1 MSISLH
7 PDTSESPAMAASPDA
22 GAARASGSSGTKIR
36 SRLFTKYVALFV
48 AVVAVALLSN
58 GIFEVFFYYREHKAA
73 LIRIQ
78 HEQAEA
84 AAAKIGQF
92 IKEIE
97 SQLGWTAQLPW
108 SAKSIDDRRFDALR
122 LLKQVPAITELAQV
136 DSTGTERLRVS
147 RLAMDSV
154 SGTVDLSKDPK
165 FTEAVANKVYY
176 GPVYFRRE
184 SEPYMTLSLAGT
196 RKEAGVSIAEVNLK
210 LIRDVVSQ
218 IKVGERGQAYVVDAE
233 GRLIAHPDISL
244 VLRNT
249 DMSKLLQVQAAR
261 AGRRN
266 ASEELQ
272 GTKNIQG
279 QEVLTASAPIAPLGW
294 TMFVEL
300 PVEEAYASLY
310 QALQRLAIVLLGA
323 SILAVLA
330 GIFLAR
336 RMIVPIQVLRA
347 GAERIGGGDFTQHIS
362 IKTGDEFEG
371 LANQFNDMGARLQES
386 YSGLEQKVEART
398 RELSE
403 SLEQQ
408 TATSEILSVISSSP
422 GELEPVFKAM
432 LENAT
437 RVCSSK
443 FGTMYLREGDAFRT
457 VAMYG
462 APPAYEEV
470 RMRQPLFYPGPGTGL
485 GRTART
491 KQVVHVAD
499 VTAEQ
504 AYTERDSMR
513 TTAVEQG
520 GVRTLLSVPMLKED
534 ELIGAIAIYRQEVR
548 PFTDK
553 QIELVTNFAAQAVIA
568 IENTRLLKELRQ
580 RTEDLAESLQQQT
593 ATSEVLQVISS
604 TPGELGPVFQKMLE
618 NATRVCGAN
627 FGTLNLYDGEI
638 FNTVAVYNVPPALA
652 FARVN
657 AVIRPH
663 PESGLGSVARTRR
676 ISHQHDIRESG
687 AYLDG
692 YPAVVELADL
702 AGARTILNLPM
713 LKENALIGV
722 ITIFKQEIRP
732 FTDKQIELVTN
743 FAAQAVIAIEN
754 TRLLKELRQRTDDL
768 SESLE
773 QQTAIS
779 DILRAM
785 SSSPGDVKPVFA
797 SVAEHAARICEAQIV
812 DILTVEDDRL
822 HYAAEFGDFGRILHG
837 DTAPLNR
844 DSVMGRS
851 ICDKQSVHV
860 VDLQSMD
867 HDFPLGREYAL
878 ALGHRTTLAVPLIRE
893 DRALGTILVR
903 RAEVRPFD
911 DKHIALLKTFADQA
925 AIAIENARLLNE
937 LRQRTEDLRES
948 LEQQTATADVL
959 KVISRS
965 TFDLQTVLDTLTESA
980 ARVCAADKGVIFQR
994 DGDIYRWGANYGFSR
1009 EAQQY
1014 ALDHPQRPG
1023 RGSAVGRVA
1032 LEGRAS
1038 HIPDVLADPEYTAT
1052 GYQQAFGFRTI
1063 LGVPL
1068 LREGTTIGV
1077 FALTRDE
1084 VNPFTEKQ
1092 IELVTTFADQAVIA
1106 IENVRLFEAEQART
1120 RELQESLEYQTATA
1134 DVLNVIS
1141 RSTTNVQ
1148 PVFDAIATSAARLF
1162 APCETTLTTV
1172 HDGQLHWG
1180 ATASLGRPVEAM
1192 ERVKSIYPLPFD
1204 IETSPSARAVHE
1216 RRIIEIS
1223 DALAPDTPENTRR
1236 ASAAGEFR
1244 SITFVP
1250 LLRDGI
1256 GIGTIILTHP
1266 EAGFKLSPKQLALV
1280 QTFADQAVIAI
1291 ENARLFDEVQ
1301 AKTGEL
1307 TEALVYQTGSGNIL
1321 KVIASSPTDVKPV
1334 LKAIVDS
1341 ACEICDA
1348 IDAVVLLKDGN
1359 DLRFSEHHGSIPI
1372 GLEKWPINRT
1382 WTAGRAFLDQ
1392 KPVHVH
1398 DLRSSEGDEFPD
1410 GRELSLRMGHRSIL
1424 SVPLLRENE
1433 SIGAI
1438 VLRRA
1443 EVQPFNDKQIT
1454 LLQTFADQAVIA
1466 LGNVRMFEEV
1476 QARTEDLRESLQQQT
1491 ATADVLQVIS
1501 KSVADTAPV
1510 FDKILEGCGR
1520 LFNSTDMM
1528 VFLVEDEILKIGAIR
1543 GPDPDRIERVQR
1555 FHPRPLTGTATELA
1569 IRERRLVTFGDVFN
1583 DPGVPEGL
1591 RRVAAEV
1598 GESYSVAIAPM
1609 LWKDRAIGSIAVSRF
1624 APLRAFDAAE
1634 QRLLQTFADQAVI
1647 AIQNAELFNEAQART
1662 RELTQSLDEL
1672 RTAQDRLIQTE
1683 KLASLGQLTAG
1694 IAHEIKNPLNFVNN
1708 FSALSAELIDEL
1720 NDALKPAAL
1729 DGKVREEI
1737 DELTHMLKGN
1747 LEKVVQ
1753 HGKRA
1758 DSIVKNM
1765 LLHSREG
1772 AGEHRPADINAIV
1785 EESLNLAYH
1794 GARAERSGFN
1804 ITLQRDLDPEAG
1816 LIDLYPQEITRVF
1829 LNLISNGFYA
1839 ATKRKEAGADG
1850 FEPTLSASTKNLGN
1864 KVEIRIRDNGTG
1876 IPLEVKE
1883 KMFNPFFTTKPAG
1896 EGTGLG
1902 LSMSHDIVV
1911 KQHGGKIDVDT
1922 EPGAFTEFI
1931 ITLPRTAAAQ
1941 IQAGGT
1947 N

>member
-7 PDTSESPAMAASPDA
+7 PDTSESTAMAASPDA
-22 GAARASGSSGTKIR
+22 GAARAAGSPGTKIR

-261 AGRRN
+261 AGSRN
-266 ASEELQ
+266 TSEELQ

-310 QALQRLAIVLLGA
+310 QALQRLAVVLLGA

-336 RMIVPIQVLRA
+336 RMIVPIQALRA

-371 LANQFNDMGARLQES
+371 LAHQFNDMGARLQES

-398 RELSE
+398 AEL
-403 SLEQQ
+403 
-408 TATSEILSVISSSP
+408 T
-422 GELEPVFKAM
+422 
-432 LENAT
+432 
-437 RVCSSK
+437 
-443 FGTMYLREGDAFRT
+443 
-457 VAMYG
+457 
-462 APPAYEEV
+462 
-470 RMRQPLFYPGPGTGL
+470 
-485 GRTART
+485 
-491 KQVVHVAD
+491 
-499 VTAEQ
+499 
-504 AYTERDSMR
+504 
-513 TTAVEQG
+513 
-520 GVRTLLSVPMLKED
+520 
-534 ELIGAIAIYRQEVR
+534 
-548 PFTDK
+548 
-553 QIELVTNFAAQAVIA
+553 
-568 IENTRLLKELRQ
+568 
-580 RTEDLAESLQQQT
+580 
-593 ATSEVLQVISS
+593 
-604 TPGELGPVFQKMLE
+604 
-618 NATRVCGAN
+618 
-627 FGTLNLYDGEI
+627 
-638 FNTVAVYNVPPALA
+638 
-652 FARVN
+652 
-657 AVIRPH
+657 
-663 PESGLGSVARTRR
+663 
-676 ISHQHDIRESG
+676 
-687 AYLDG
+687 
-692 YPAVVELADL
+692 
-702 AGARTILNLPM
+702 
-713 LKENALIGV
+713 
-722 ITIFKQEIRP
+722 
-732 FTDKQIELVTN
+732 
-743 FAAQAVIAIEN
+743 
-754 TRLLKELRQRTDDL
+754 
-768 SESLE
+768 ESLE

-822 HYAAEFGDFGRILHG
+822 HYAAEFGEFGRIVHG

-851 ICDKQSVHV
+851 ICDKQPIHV

-903 RAEVRPFD
+903 RAEVRAFD

-937 LRQRTEDLRES
+937 LRQRTDDLSES
-948 LEQQTATADVL
+948 LQQQTATADVL
-959 KVISRS
+959 KAISRS
-965 TFDLQTVLDTLTESA
+965 AFDLDSVLTTLTESA
-980 ARVCAADKGVIFQR
+980 TTLCAAQHGIIFR
-994 DGDIYRWGANYGFSR
+994 REGDIYRYAASTKNVLPAYR
-1009 EAQQY
+1009 E
-1014 ALDHPQRPG
+1014 HEQRTEITAG
-1023 RGSAVGRVA
+1023 RGTLIGRVA
-1032 LEGRAS
+1032 LEKRAVQITDAWS
-1038 HIPDVLADPEYTAT
+1038 DPEYAEQDTARL
-1052 GYQQAFGFRTI
+1052 GVRSM

-1068 LREGTTIGV
+1068 MRGGELIGA
-1077 FALTRDE
+1077 FGLGRDE
-1084 VNPFTEKQ
+1084 PVPFTQ
-1092 IELVTTFADQAVIA
+1092 RQVELVETFADQAVIA
-1106 IENVRLFEAEQART
+1106 IENVRLFDEVQERT

-1148 PVFDAIATSAARLF
+1148 PVFDAIAKSAAGLF

-1307 TEALVYQTGSGNIL
+1307 TEALTYQTGSGNIL
-1321 KVIASSPTDVKPV
+1321 KVIASSPTDVKPA
-1334 LKAIVDS
+1334 LKAIVES
-1341 ACEICDA
+1341 ACELLEADDA
-1348 IDAVVLLKDGN
+1348 LVALKDGN
-1359 DLRFSEHHGSIPI
+1359 DLVFKEQHGSIPVVWDRI
-1372 GLEKWPINRT
+1372 AISRDWA
-1382 WTAGRAFLDQ
+1382 AGRAVVDR
-1392 KPVHVH
+1392 KPIHVH
-1398 DLRSSEGDEFPD
+1398 DLLSSEGEQFPGSQD
-1410 GRELSLRMGHRSIL
+1410 FAHRTGVRTVL
-1424 SVPLLRENE
+1424 SVPLMRENE

-1443 EVQPFNDKQIT
+1443 EVQPFSDKQIT

-1466 LGNVRMFEEV
+1466 IGNVRLFDEV
-1476 QARTEDLRESLQQQT
+1476 QAKTSELTETLEYQT
-1491 ATADVLQVIS
+1491 ATGDVLNVIS
-1501 KSVADTAPV
+1501 RSPNNLQPVMDTIV
-1510 FDKILEGCGR
+1510 
-1520 LFNSTDMM
+1520 
-1528 VFLVEDEILKIGAIR
+1528 
-1543 GPDPDRIERVQR
+1543 
-1555 FHPRPLTGTATELA
+1555 HTA
-1569 IRERRLVTFGDVFN
+1569 RRLCQSEYAMMLQCGDDGIFRIAAHSNVGQEFIDWMQKN
-1583 DPGVPEGL
+1583 PVMAGDGSAVGI
-1591 RRVAAEV
+1591 VAAEKQTIHLPDALADPRFTDLRRQRHSKARTMLAV
-1598 GESYSVAIAPM
+1598 PLLRDQSV
-1609 LWKDRAIGSIAVSRF
+1609 IGIVFLARTEVKPFSDKQVDLVTS
-1624 APLRAFDAAE
+1624 
-1634 QRLLQTFADQAVI
+1634 FADQAVI
-1647 AIQNAELFNEAQART
+1647 AISNVGLFNEVQERT

-1729 DGKVREEI
+1729 DRKVREEI

-1816 LIDLYPQEITRVF
+1816 MIDLYPQEITRVF

-1839 ATKRKEAGADG
+1839 ATKRKEAGDDG
-1850 FEPTLSASTKNLGN
+1850 FEPTLSASTKSLGN